1 MEDLLKMSKKVLFL
15 FILIMCLFS
24 LSPAADPFYTN
35 LLNEGKTLYFAGKY
49 DDALEDF
56 KIAEFG
62 LADEK
67 EFVPE
72 LYFYYA
78 LAQYKKGAYA
88 ESQAL
93 LARLKTASGG
103 DIAGLP
109 RPKEIERD
117 LSIMVRAL
125 DYIGRADAK
134 PGSLPFFN
142 LFYETW
148 ELLEA
153 NKLPESQANLKRLAK
168 MGGDK
173 GRLGFLAGFLAF
185 QKGDYKKCVKGLEKL
200 GYPLVSEFN
209 EDASFFLAYSH
220 LKLADPVKSEKYA
233 QKIKD
238 PDHVHRLMELM
249 DEIKAAQAQKI
260 KKK

>member
-1 MEDLLKMSKKVLFL
+1 MPWRS
-15 FILIMCLFS
+15 
-24 LSPAADPFYTN
+24 TR
-35 LLNEGKTLYFAGKY
+35 
-49 DDALEDF
+49 
-56 KIAEFG
+56 
-62 LADEK
+62 
-67 EFVPE
+67 
-72 LYFYYA
+72 
-78 LAQYKKGAYA
+78 KGPYA

-93 LARLKTASGG
+93 LAKMKMALGSD
-103 DIAGLP
+103 DIDKLP

-148 ELLEA
+148 ELLKA
-153 NKLPESQANLKRLAK
+153 KKLPESEANLKRLAK
-168 MGGDK
+168 MDGDK
-173 GRLGFLAGFLAF
+173 VRLGFLAGFLAF

-220 LKLADPVKSEKYA
+220 LKLADPAKSEKYA

-249 DEIKAAQAQKI
+249 DEIKAAQAKKI